1 MGIAS
6 FKVVQTGVNTPF
18 AGVKEQKRALSSS
31 QSANMR
37 SRSRSRFFLIASLLL
52 LSFFVACEG
61 NPLQPEQVIP
71 EPAAGTPTEPGTS
84 AQNTPPSVVL
94 GPVFTPESGNVLSTA
109 SLTISSGTEGA
120 NIHYTTDGSEPSSSS
135 SSYTAPVS
143 FGTIG
148 IGNHTIKAIAVKEG
162 YTSSAIAE
170 TSFTVSYSNTVV
182 SPTFSPGEG
191 NVLSTQSLTIRSST
205 SGAIIYFTT
214 DGSDPTTSSTWY
226 TSPQGFQTLGIGS
239 HTIKAIAVK
248 TGHNNSQIASTTF
261 TVTQPTVVSPS
272 FSPGEGNVLSTQSL
286 TISNAD
292 EEAQVYYTTDGSSPT
307 TSSSRYSTALSFNTL
322 GTGSH
327 SIKAVAVRPGY
338 RNSQIITATFMVTQP
353 IVLSPGFSPAN
364 GNVLSTES
372 LTISTGTEGASIHYT
387 TDGSEPTTSSSRYT
401 SPLSFGSI
409 GTGSHTIKAIAAK
422 ASYSNSPIV
431 STTFTVTQPIVVS
444 PSFSPANGNVLSTQ
458 SLTISSAD
466 EDAQVYYTTDGST
479 PTTSSSRY
487 TSPLSFGSIGT
498 GSHTIKAIAAKASYS
513 DSPIVSADFTIAR
526 DVDADNDGLIDISS
540 LEMLSNIRYNLAGT
554 SYKTGSG
561 DPGSSAG
568 APTSRPASCTGRS
581 TNSNLC
587 GYELT
592 QDLDFALAASYT
604 GTVNSDWRPA
614 GGNPA
619 TATNAGFTGFGAETG
634 TAGGFT
640 AIFEGNG
647 YTINNLYSRASNAGA
662 RNSGL
667 FRLLGPGGIVRNVG
681 VTAAH
686 VYGGGAPS
694 DNVAALVGRNFGG
707 MIRASHASGNVD
719 GGGGNDDNVGA
730 LVGYNEISGSFRG
743 TIMASYASATVD
755 GGGGN
760 NDKVGGLLG
769 NNNSG
774 NIIASY
780 ASGRVGGGN
789 GSYDRVGGLIGYDL
803 TGLITA
809 SYASGNADGGN
820 GYADR
825 VGGLVGHTGA
835 SFISTVITASYATGA
850 ASGGYGGSDTVGSL
864 IGYKETMS
872 FLFSSLTSIIT
883 ESYGFGTL
891 HGELTTDAYNGNARP
906 AGVQTAA
913 DLRSGNAGSN
923 WNNSATL
930 SAGAWDFGT
939 GNQNPALVYADY
951 DGGGGAYQS
960 CGSNN
965 GGFSAT
971 IPGTSTTLVCGSS
984 LVGGAA
990 MQGR

>member
-1 MGIAS
+1 MGIAG

-37 SRSRSRFFLIASLLL
+37 SRSRSRFFLITSLLL
-52 LSFFVACEG
+52 LSLFVACEG

-71 EPAAGTPTEPGTS
+71 EPATGTPTEPDTP

-94 GPVFTPESGNVLSTA
+94 GPVFTPESGDVLSTA

-120 NIHYTTDGSEPSSSS
+120 SIYYSTDGSEPSSSS

-148 IGNHTIKAIAVKEG
+148 TGSHTIKAIAVKEG
-162 YTSSAIAE
+162 HTSSAIAE

-338 RNSQIITATFMVTQP
+338 RDSQIISGAFTVTQP

-372 LTISTGTEGASIHYT
+372 LTISTGTGGASIHYT

-422 ASYSNSPIV
+422 ASYS
-431 STTFTVTQPIVVS
+431 
-444 PSFSPANGNVLSTQ
+444 
-458 SLTISSAD
+458 
-466 EDAQVYYTTDGST
+466 
-479 PTTSSSRY
+479 
-487 TSPLSFGSIGT
+487 
-498 GSHTIKAIAAKASYS
+498 
-513 DSPIVSADFTIAR
+513 DSPIVSAEFTIAR

-568 APTSRPASCTGRS
+568 APTSRPASCTGRTS
-581 TNSNLC
+581 SSNLC

-686 VYGGGAPS
+686 VYGGGAPF
-694 DNVAALVGRNFGG
+694 DNVAALVGRSFGG
-707 MIRASHASGNVD
+707 MVRASHASGSVD
-719 GGGGNDDNVGA
+719 GGGGDADNVGA
-730 LVGYNEISGSFRG
+730 LVGYNETSESFRG

-780 ASGRVGGGN
+780 ASGRAGGGN
-789 GSYDRVGGLIGYDL
+789 GNYDRVGGLIGYDL
-803 TGLITA
+803 TGFITA

-835 SFISTVITASYATGA
+835 VFGISTVITASYATGA

-864 IGYKETMS
+864 IGYKEVMP
-872 FLFSSLTSIIT
+872 FLFTSFTSIVT

-906 AGVQTAA
+906 AGVITAA

-923 WNNSATL
+923 WNNSASL

-984 LVGGAA
+984 LWVALPCRGDKGSRNNSLILSPGLAIYPA
-990 MQGR
+990 SRGVIYLMRHVPAQHNSPLWDEY